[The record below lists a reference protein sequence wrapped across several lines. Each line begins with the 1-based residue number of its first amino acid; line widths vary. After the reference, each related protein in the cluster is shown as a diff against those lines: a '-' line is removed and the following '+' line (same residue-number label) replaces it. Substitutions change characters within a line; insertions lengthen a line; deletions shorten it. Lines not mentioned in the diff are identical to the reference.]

1 VCLLPLAAAL
11 LAAAWQAAVAGHAAW
26 AAGTAAGAAARAAAV
41 GTDVREAASSRLPD
55 RLERG
60 LAVRDEGSGTVEVA
74 VRIPTV
80 LGLPPL
86 GRVSA
91 TAHFRPQR

>member
-1 VCLLPLAAAL
+1 
-11 LAAAWQAAVAGHAAW
+11 
-26 AAGTAAGAAARAAAV
+26 
-41 GTDVREAASSRLPD
+41 
-55 RLERG
+55 
-60 LAVRDEGSGTVEVA
+60 VEVA